1 MQKDRTLAVRG
12 REFHVARESRDHY
25 RFDDWLYTIS
35 GNVVF
40 ANFRAA
46 RLFAQRMNDKRDL
59 VSFPEQ
65 AVRASQINAMALI
78 HELTH
83 FLLQQY
89 VDQHNPQLLDQ
100 SLAWLNEQVGPEGV
114 EATLRKFAGEFPA
127 LAVYRRDQD
136 VDTYLA
142 GETDGTPNREIVLE
156 EMLMLWIE
164 NANPAFAPFL
174 ELFDDQQ
181 LERETTYPT
190 IMSSLYSFFGSPAA
204 SGGDGDEAAGRGGR
218 QARAGALFGAG
229 ENLIDLLLAPARAAP
244 HSLEAQLEFIRGRW
258 GIVLGKEVYRLLGGL
273 DLIKEEE
280 KPVFF
285 GPGPIEIP
293 IGSFSGLAG
302 EPEQFSPDKDWMPR
316 LVMIAKN
323 AYVWLDQLAKDYDRP
338 ISTLDQVPDEELD
351 TLARRGITGLWLIG
365 LWERSAA
372 SQRVKQMMGNPD
384 AVASAYSL
392 FDYQIAQRLGG
403 EAACQNLRERAWRR
417 GIRLASDM
425 VPNHVGIDGRWVV
438 EHPDWFLSVPE
449 SPYPAYSFNGPDL
462 SWDQR
467 VGIYLEDHYYDR
479 TDAAV
484 VFKRHD
490 RASGDTRYIYH
501 GNDGTSMAWNDT
513 AQINY
518 LNAEAREGVI
528 QTILHV
534 ARQFPVIRFDAA
546 MTLAKRHI
554 QRLWFPEPGAGGA
567 IPSRAEHALTK
578 ADFEAAIPHEFWR
591 EVVDRV
597 AAELPDTLLLAEA
610 FWMMEGYF
618 VRTLGMHRVY
628 NSAFM
633 HLLRDEDN
641 AKYRSLMKQTLE
653 FDPEILKRYV
663 NFQNNPDERTAIDQF
678 GKGDKYFG
686 ICTVMLTLP
695 GLPMFGHGQIEGFA
709 EKYGMEYQRAY
720 WDEQVD
726 QYLVERH
733 EREIFPL
740 AHKRYLFAGVEHFLL
755 YEFANAAGGV
765 AEDVYAYSNRFGD
778 ERALVI
784 YHNTFAEVRGRVQQ
798 SAAFSQKAG
807 DERALVTRTLA
818 EGLGLQSD
826 ENVFY
831 IFRDH
836 VTGLE
841 YLRSGREL
849 HEGGM
854 YVELGAYK
862 CHVFVDWREVRGDGG
877 RQYGQLAGFL
887 AGRGVPSVDE
897 ALHELFLQPLYEPL
911 KQLVNAD
918 LFGRLLAAVE
928 AAPEP
933 EGDELA
939 ALDAL
944 DEQASDELAEMQ
956 ALDAQ
961 EEDRGSSIEDRAA
974 AGAPSSILDPQASAL
989 LDEALDAQAEDAG
1002 SALEDSAA
1010 DGAPAASSTLDP
1022 QAPALLDEVETKL
1035 LALLGEIARFTG
1047 SVGDPAPIAAEVRAE
1062 LGAIL
1067 RLPALEAAYTS
1078 DEFNPEAAGLTDR
1091 TAGYGGMFGW
1101 AIVHA
1106 LGKLAGEADYAEQS
1120 RSWIDEW
1127 RLGRILTGALR
1138 DMGADEQTAGQAA
1151 NLIKYLT
1158 SYQDWYRS
1166 AELRQPRGL
1175 ALALLGDRE
1184 IQGALQVN
1192 RYQNILYFD
1201 KVAFERLLWWL
1212 LRAAIVALRAAST
1225 SQDEADALLAECH
1238 ATVQA
1243 LQQAAAEAGYQVD
1256 RLRQAL

>member
-142 GETDGTPNREIVLE
+142 GETEGTSNRQVVLE

-174 ELFDDQQ
+174 ELFDDQN
-181 LERETTYPT
+181 LERETTYPA

-204 SGGDGDEAAGRGGR
+204 SGADGDEATGRGGR

-293 IGSFSGLAG
+293 VGSFSGLAG

-323 AYVWLDQLAKDYDRP
+323 AYVWLDQLAKEYDRP

-372 SQRVKQMMGNPD
+372 SQRIKQMMGNAD

-449 SPYPAYSFNGPDL
+449 SPYPSYSFNGPDL

-490 RASGDTRYIYH
+490 RWNDDTRYIYH

-578 ADFEAAIPHEFWR
+578 ADFEAAIPNEFWR

-597 AAELPDTLLLAEA
+597 ADEVPDTLLLAEA

-720 WDEQVD
+720 WDEQPD
-726 QYLVERH
+726 QYLIERH

-778 ERALVI
+778 ERGLVI
-784 YHNTFAEVRGRVQQ
+784 YHNKFAEVRGRVQH
-798 SAAFSQKAG
+798 SAAFSLKTG
-807 DERALVTRTLA
+807 DERTLVTRALG
-818 EGLGLQSD
+818 EGLGLQND

-849 HEGGM
+849 HEQGM

-897 ALHELFLQPLYEPL
+897 ALHELFLQPLYAPI

-918 LFGRLLAAVE
+918 LFKRLLAAVE
-928 AAPEP
+928 EAPEA

-939 ALDAL
+939 ALDTL
-944 DEQASDELAEMQ
+944 DEQASDDLAEV
-956 ALDAQ
+956 
-961 EEDRGSSIEDRAA
+961 
-974 AGAPSSILDPQASAL
+974 
-989 LDEALDAQAEDAG
+989 EALDAERQPTADDRRPEDVAT
-1002 SALEDSAA
+1002 SSEA
-1010 DGAPAASSTLDP
+1010 DVGGRSSVVD
-1022 QAPALLDEVETKL
+1022 PALLAEIEAKMLT
-1035 LALLGEIARFTG
+1035 LLGEIARFTG
-1047 SVGDPAPIAAEVRAE
+1047 SAGDPAPIAREVRAE
-1062 LGAIL
+1062 QAAIL
-1067 RLPALEAAYTS
+1067 RLPALEAAYAS
-1078 DEFNPEAAGLTDR
+1078 DEFNAEAAGLTDR

-1106 LGKLAGEADYAEQS
+1106 LGKLEGEHDYAEQS

-1127 RLGRILTGALR
+1127 RLGRIINAALR
-1138 DMGADEQTAGQAA
+1138 EMGAEEQAAGQAA

-1158 SYQDWYRS
+1158 SYQDWFRS
-1166 AELRQPRGL
+1166 PELRQPRGL

-1212 LRAAIVALRAAST
+1212 LRAALVALRADPST

-1238 ATVQA
+1238 ATVAA
-1243 LQQAAAEAGYQVD
+1243 LQQAAAEAGYQVE